1 MANGNG
7 NKSLSPKAQ
16 RLVMALAA
24 DEAYHL
30 GSEQLEPEHVM
41 LAMLKNGDGLGY
53 LVIKALRINVL
64 TLQLNIEQS
73 MPARIPMTEIYNLP
87 FSRRLTDVI
96 NAAGME
102 AQLLGCDYIGTEHLL
117 LAMVAEKDS
126 ICQQFFRSIP
136 ISIEQLRHKV
146 LEIERKIPSSAK
158 TADNTFRPTNIQNL
172 GTAAVPMM
180 ADGREQRKT
189 ADKNSILA
197 QFSRDLTEDARS
209 DDADPVIGRDTE
221 IQRVVQILSR
231 RTKNNPVLVGEPGVG
246 KTAIA
251 EGLAQRIVK
260 GNVPKGLLKKRI
272 LSLDMAAMIAGTK
285 YRGEFEERLKRV
297 MKEVKE
303 SHDVILFID
312 ELHTIIGAGGSEG
325 QMDASNM
332 MKPAL
337 SRGEIQVV
345 GATTTKEFRKY
356 IEKDAAL
363 ARRFQKVDVEE
374 PSEEDTVRILEG
386 LKAKYEDFHHVSYA
400 DDVIPMIVKYSV
412 RYVYEKFLPDK
423 AIDIMDEAGAA
434 KKILEDRRPQEL
446 DEIENS
452 IESLSEEK
460 RSLVQRQDYENAA
473 VVRDKVADL
482 RRRLEEFNI
491 AWKNNVLSSRRVV
504 TKDDICSIISKM
516 THIPADQLDDGEAK
530 RLLDME
536 KILHQEVIGQDE
548 AVHLISGAIRRSR
561 AGVSSLRRP
570 LGSFIFLGP
579 TGVGKTQL
587 AKSLARFLF
596 GTEDALIR
604 VDMSDF
610 MEKHTASRLVG
621 APPGYVGYDEGGTLT
636 EKVRQH
642 PYSVVLLD
650 EIEKAHSDIFNLLLQ
665 LFEEGELSDNLG
677 HTVSFRN
684 TVVIMTSN
692 AGARQITSE
701 SRLGFSTAE
710 DGVLPFEDIRA
721 SAMEELKRI
730 MSPELLNRIDDIIV
744 FNALNREQVARI
756 LDLQLQELRDRLAE
770 QGLSLVLK
778 PKARDFMVE
787 HGYDVSMGARPMRR
801 LIQRDIEDELATLLL
816 SGKRGESDC
825 VIIDC
830 NGEKLSVRF
839 KKPKTVISIATDKRL
854 HLAPEQSIEH

>member
-1 MANGNG
+1 MANGNR
-7 NKSLSPKAQ
+7 SLSPKAQ

-41 LAMLKNGDGLGY
+41 LAMLKYGDGLGY

-64 TLQLNIEQS
+64 TLQLTIEQS
-73 MPARIPMTEIYNLP
+73 MPSRIPLTEVYNLP
-87 FSRRLTDVI
+87 FSRRLTEII

-126 ICQQFFRSIP
+126 ICQQFFMKASL
-136 ISIEQLRHKV
+136 SIEQLRHKV

-158 TADNTFRPTNIQNL
+158 TGVADTAFRPASFQNL
-172 GTAAVPMM
+172 GEGAVPLMS
-180 ADGREQRKT
+180 DGSEQRK
-189 ADKNSILA
+189 AANKNSILA

-209 DDADPVIGRDTE
+209 EEADPVIGRDLE
-221 IQRVVQILSR
+221 IHRVIQILSR

-260 GNVPKGLLKKRI
+260 GDVPKGLLKKRI

-297 MKEVKE
+297 MKELKE

-337 SRGEIQVV
+337 SRGEMQVI
-345 GATTTKEFRKY
+345 GATSSKEFRKY

-363 ARRFQKVDVEE
+363 ARRFQKVVVEE
-374 PSEEDTVRILEG
+374 PSEEDAVRILEG
-386 LKAKYEDFHHVSYA
+386 LKAKYEDFHHVSYEEG
-400 DDVIPMIVKYSV
+400 VIPLIVKYST

-434 KKILEDRRPQEL
+434 KKVLEDRRPQEL
-446 DEIENS
+446 DEIENA

-460 RSLVQRQDYENAA
+460 RKLVQRQDYEKAA
-473 VVRDKVADL
+473 MVRDKVADL
-482 RRRLEEFNI
+482 RRRLEAFNI
-491 AWKNNVLSSRRVV
+491 AWKNNELSTRRLVG
-504 TKDDICSIISKM
+504 KDDICRIVSDM
-516 THIPADQLDDGEAK
+516 THIPVEQLDDGETQK
-530 RLLDME
+530 LLDME
-536 KILHQEVIGQDE
+536 KSLHQEVVGQDE
-548 AVHLISGAIRRSR
+548 AVRLISGAVRRSR

-587 AKSLARFLF
+587 AKALAKFLF

-604 VDMSDF
+604 VDMSDY

-665 LFEEGELSDNLG
+665 MFEEGELSDNLG

-684 TVVIMTSN
+684 TVIIMTSN

-701 SRLGFSTAE
+701 GRMGFSSLGK
-710 DGVLPFEDIRA
+710 GVLPYEDIKA

-730 MSPELLNRIDDIIV
+730 MSPELLNRIDDVIV
-744 FNALNREQVARI
+744 FNPLGREQVAQI
-756 LDLQLQELRDRLAE
+756 LEIQLRELRDRLAE
-770 QGLSLVLK
+770 QGLSLVLR
-778 PKARDFMVE
+778 PKARDYMVE

-801 LIQRDIEDELATLLL
+801 LIQRDVEDELANLLL
-816 SGKRGESDC
+816 SGKRGGSDT
-825 VIIDC
+825 VIIDS
-830 NGEKLSVRF
+830 NGEKLTVRF
-839 KKPKTVISIATDKRL
+839 KKPKAVIA
-854 HLAPEQSIEH
+854 IEADRSLMLESD